1 MPLQTP
7 FGGYYVL
14 FEPGVTPNVSVTNT
28 AGVNLASTT
37 ANTTHTLTSA
47 ATTNATNVKATA
59 GRVYSI
65 VLSNANAAARFFK
78 LYARATAPTVGTDIP
93 IATFEVAANSSRVID
108 FGPFGLQ
115 VATGISYAITGL
127 IADSDTTAIS
137 AGDFKVV
144 VSFV

>member
-7 FGGYYVL
+7 FGGHYVA
-14 FEPGVTPNVSVTNT
+14 FESTQNVAVTGTPNVNV
-28 AGVNLASTT
+28 ASTS

-65 VLSNANAAARFFK
+65 VLSNANASARFFK
-78 LYARATAPTVGTDIP
+78 LYSKASAPTVGTDIP
-93 IATFEVAANSSRVID
+93 IATFQVAANSDRIID

-115 VATGISYAITGL
+115 IAAGIGYAVTGL
-127 IADSDTTAIS
+127 IADSDTTAITAS
-137 AGDFKVV
+137 DFKVI
-144 VSFV
+144 VSYV